1 MQKLVADRRQEI
13 AELCR
18 RFGVRRLELF
28 GSAVRDDFDPAR
40 SDLDFLVEYQP
51 GGRLGALE
59 AYFGLKEA
67 LEGLL
72 GRPVDLVE
80 SGAVRNAYMRA
91 EIERNRETVFAT

>member
-1 MQKLVADRRQEI
+1 MQKLVADRRKEI

-40 SDLDFLVEYQP
+40 SDLDFVVEYQP
-51 GGRLGALE
+51 GARLGALE
-59 AYFGLKEA
+59 AYFGLKEG

-72 GRPVDLVE
+72 GRPVDLLE
-80 SGAVRNAYMRA
+80 PGAVRNPYMKA
-91 EIERNRETVFAT
+91 EIESSRETVFAA